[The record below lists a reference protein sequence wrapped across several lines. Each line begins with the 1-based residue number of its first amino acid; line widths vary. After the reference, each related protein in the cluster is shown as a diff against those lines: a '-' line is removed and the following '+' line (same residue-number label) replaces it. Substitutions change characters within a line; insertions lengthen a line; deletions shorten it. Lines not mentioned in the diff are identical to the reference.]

1 MVKKE
6 DKQMKQTYSIKQ
18 KLSQM
23 IIILLPILVTQVGI
37 FALSFFD
44 TTMSGHYSPVDL
56 AGVAVGSSLWTPIYT
71 GLSGI
76 LLALP
81 PIVSQL
87 MGKNE
92 HKGVRFS
99 VIQAAYLSFSMAVC
113 LLIIGYFFLDPVL
126 TSIGLEKDVY
136 EVTSHYLVALSTG
149 IIPIFLYFVLRSFID
164 SLGQTQ
170 ITMFIT
176 LIAIPI
182 NIVLNYALIN
192 GIWIFPELGGVG
204 TGYATSITYWF
215 MFFMAVYIVHKKQP
229 FSSFQLFA
237 HFSRMSWLKWKEILM
252 IGIPIGFSVFFE
264 TSIFSA
270 VTILMSNY
278 DTNTIAAHQ
287 SAINFASLLYMVP
300 LSISTALTI
309 LVGYEVG
316 ARRMKDAKIYS
327 WLGVVLA
334 VIIAIISGIILLT
347 FRTDIAGIYT
357 KDWEV
362 LHLTAHFL
370 IYAIFFQLSD
380 AIQAP
385 IQGALRGYK
394 DVNVT
399 LLMSFISYWVI
410 GLPSGYLFATYTNLG
425 PFGYWIGLIVGLAT
439 GAIFLTS
446 RLVQIQKKKFNY
458 KQIHS

>member
-1 MVKKE
+1 
-6 DKQMKQTYSIKQ
+6 MKQTYSIKQ

-136 EVTSHYLVALSTG
+136 EVTYHYLVALSTG

-204 TGYATSITYWF
+204 TGYATSLTYWF

-237 HFSRMSWLKWKEILM
+237 HFSRMSWLKWKEILT

-270 VTILMSNY
+270 VTILMSSY

-316 ARRMKDAKIYS
+316 ARRMKDAKTYS

-362 LHLTAHFL
+362 LHLTAQFL

-458 KQIHS
+458 KQIQS

>member
-1 MVKKE
+1 
-6 DKQMKQTYSIKQ
+6 MKQTYSIKQ

-92 HKGVRFS
+92 QKGVRFS

-113 LLIIGYFFLDPVL
+113 LLIIGYFFLNSVL

-136 EVTSHYLVALSTG
+136 EVTYRYLVALSTG

-229 FSSFQLFA
+229 FRSFQLFA
-237 HFSRMSWLKWKEILM
+237 HFSRMSWSKWKEILT

-316 ARRMKDAKIYS
+316 ARRMKDAKTYS

-347 FRTDIAGIYT
+347 FRTGIAGIYT

-458 KQIHS
+458 KQIQT

>member
-1 MVKKE
+1 
-6 DKQMKQTYSIKQ
+6 MKQTYSIKQ

-23 IIILLPILVTQVGI
+23 IIILFPVLVTQVGI

-92 HKGVRFS
+92 QKGVSFS
-99 VIQAAYLSFSMAVC
+99 VIQAAYLSFTMAIA
-113 LLIIGYFFLDPVL
+113 LLIIGYFCLD
-126 TSIGLEKDVY
+126 SILANLGLEQDVY
-136 EVTSHYLVALSTG
+136 RVAYHYLIALSTG

-170 ITMFIT
+170 ISMFIT

-182 NIVLNYALIN
+182 NILLNYALIN

-204 TGYATSITYWF
+204 TGYATSITYWVMLF
-215 MFFMAVYIVHKKQP
+215 IAVYIVHKKHP
-229 FSSFQLFA
+229 FVAFQLFS
-237 HFSRMSWLKWKEILM
+237 HFPTISWSKWKEILT
-252 IGIPIGFSVFFE
+252 IGVPIGFSVFFE

-316 ARRMKDAKIYS
+316 ARRMKDAKTYS
-327 WLGVVLA
+327 WLGVGLA
-334 VIIAIISGIILLT
+334 ISIAFISGMILLT
-347 FRTDIAGIYT
+347 FRTNIAGIYT
-357 KDWEV
+357 NDWEV
-362 LHLTAHFL
+362 LQLTAHFL

-399 LLMSFISYWVI
+399 LLMSFLSYWVI
-410 GLPSGYLFATYTNLG
+410 GLPSGYILAAYTNLG
-425 PFGYWIGLIVGLAT
+425 PFGYWIGLIIGLAT

-446 RLVQIQKKKFNY
+446 RLFKIQKHKFSD
-458 KQIHS
+458 KQYGN

>member
-1 MVKKE
+1 
-6 DKQMKQTYSIKQ
+6 MKQTYSIKQ

>member
-1 MVKKE
+1 
-6 DKQMKQTYSIKQ
+6 MKQTNSINQ

-23 IIILLPILVTQVGI
+23 IVILMPVLVTQVGI

-87 MGKNE
+87 MGRNE
-92 HKGVRFS
+92 QKVVRFS
-99 VIQAAYLSFSMAVC
+99 VIQAAYLSFSMAVS
-113 LLIIGYFFLDPVL
+113 LLIIGYFFLD
-126 TSIGLEKDVY
+126 SILASLGLEKAVF
-136 EVTSHYLVALSTG
+136 EVSYHYLVALSTG

-215 MFFMAVYIVHKKQP
+215 MLFIAVFIVHKKQP
-229 FSSFQLFA
+229 FESFQLFT
-237 HFSRMSWLKWKEILM
+237 HFPKVSWNKWKEILT

-278 DTNTIAAHQ
+278 DTKTIVAHQ

-316 ARRMKDAKIYS
+316 ARRMKDAKTYS
-327 WLGVVLA
+327 WLGVGLA
-334 VIIAIISGIILLT
+334 VIIAFISGIILLT
-347 FRTDIAGIYT
+347 FRTNIAEIYT
-357 KDWEV
+357 KDLEV

-399 LLMSFISYWVI
+399 LLMSFLSYWVI
-410 GLPSGYLFATYTNLG
+410 GLPSGYLLATYTHLG
-425 PFGYWIGLIVGLAT
+425 PYGYWIGLIIGLAA

-446 RLVQIQKKKFNY
+446 RLVQIQRKKFVY
-458 KQIHS
+458 PHYQD

>member
-1 MVKKE
+1 
-6 DKQMKQTYSIKQ
+6 MKQTNSINQ
-18 KLSQM
+18 KLTQM
-23 IIILLPILVTQVGI
+23 IVILMPVLVTQVGI

-87 MGKNE
+87 MGRSEPQK
-92 HKGVRFS
+92 VRFS
-99 VIQAAYLSFSMAVC
+99 VIQAAYLSFSMAVT
-113 LLIIGYFFLDPVL
+113 LIIMGYFFLESIL
-126 TSIGLEKDVY
+126 GRIGLEK
-136 EVTSHYLVALSTG
+136 EVFNVAYHYLVALSTG

-176 LIAIPI
+176 LISIPI
-182 NIVLNYALIN
+182 NVILNFALIN
-192 GIWIFPELGGVG
+192 GIWIFPELGGIG
-204 TGYATSITYWF
+204 TGYATSITYWI
-215 MFFMAVYIVHKKQP
+215 MFFIAIYIVHRKQP
-229 FSSFQLFA
+229 FVSFQLFTQ
-237 HFSRMSWLKWKEILM
+237 FSKVSWTKWKEILT

-316 ARRMKDAKIYS
+316 ANRLKDAKAYS
-327 WLGVVLA
+327 WLGVGLA
-334 VIIAIISGIILLT
+334 CFIAFISGIILLT
-347 FRTDIAGIYT
+347 FRMDIAEIYT

-362 LHLTAHFL
+362 LNLTAHFL

-399 LLMSFISYWVI
+399 LLMSFLSYWVI
-410 GLPSGYLFATYTNLG
+410 GLPSGYLLAMYTHLG
-425 PFGYWIGLIVGLAT
+425 PFGYWIGLIIGLAT

-446 RLVQIQKKKFNY
+446 RLIKIQKKKFAYPQYQN
-458 KQIHS
+458 

>member
-1 MVKKE
+1 
-6 DKQMKQTYSIKQ
+6 MKQTYSIKQ

-136 EVTSHYLVALSTG
+136 EVTYHYLVALSTG

-204 TGYATSITYWF
+204 TGYATSLTYWF

-237 HFSRMSWLKWKEILM
+237 HFSRMSWLKWKEILT

-270 VTILMSNY
+270 VTILMSSY